1 MAVISDL
8 IFMLAGGS
16 SVAEMLADLENPEK
30 VAMAAASVGRAAST
44 SSLIVTLLIT
54 GPMTVSLSKFLLNNR
69 EGHGKMGDIFF
80 CFNKN
85 YLRIV
90 LSMFMMNLFL
100 GLWFMLLIV
109 PGIIKTYSYRMV
121 PYLVAENPEMDF
133 KDAIDAS
140 RKMMDGE
147 KWKTFV
153 LDLSFLGWIILTSLT
168 CGILGIFYTTPYISQ
183 TNAELYT
190 VLKAKLAPQAAETT
204 QM

>member
-1 MAVISDL
+1 
-8 IFMLAGGS
+8 
-16 SVAEMLADLENPEK
+16 
-30 VAMAAASVGRAAST
+30 
-44 SSLIVTLLIT
+44 
-54 GPMTVSLSKFLLNNR
+54 
-69 EGHGKMGDIFF
+69 
-80 CFNKN
+80 
-85 YLRIV
+85 
-90 LSMFMMNLFL
+90 MMNLFL